1 MVVHGNQPNALR
13 ALLVQW
19 MTRHPLGPLENE
31 IVLVQSN
38 GIAQWLKLALARDPD
53 APDGDG
59 GCGIAAA
66 LDAQLP
72 SRFLWQVYRAVLGDA
87 AVPRTSPFDKGLMT
101 WRLMRLLPALLD
113 DPTFAPLRRFLA
125 LDSDLRKRY
134 QLAERLADLFDQY
147 QVYRADWLDGWA
159 GGGEDIL
166 TSRQGRQP
174 IAASLAWQPRL
185 WRALLRDVAEDP
197 DGESAWQSSG
207 ERYADGDDAGVDDP
221 WRGARG
227 TLRSEGGG
235 ARART
240 SRADIHRDFLARI
253 AQMRT
258 ALARRVASGDGL
270 HDSNDADD
278 TLAIDWDAIP
288 DDILRP
294 VVDATRPRMLPRRL
308 IVFGI
313 SSLPQ
318 QALEVLSAIAP
329 WTQVLLCVHN
339 PCRHYWADI
348 IADKDLFR
356 ATRARQSRKAGIPDG
371 LDEAQ
376 LHQHAHP
383 LLAAWGK
390 QGRDFIGL
398 LDQHDDAQR
407 YAARF
412 ADIGRRIDLFE
423 SYGDATVL
431 QQLQDD
437 ILALRPL
444 AETRALW
451 PAVDPSEDASIRF
464 HRTHS
469 AQREVEVLHDQL
481 LAAFTDDSTLQ
492 PRDVIVMVPD
502 IDTYAPHVQAVF
514 GLSGARDPR
523 HVPYQLA
530 DQGALRHDPLLGAV
544 ELLLG
549 LPQSRLALSDVLD
562 LLDVP
567 SLRNRFGIAES
578 DLPLL
583 RRWMVAANIRWG
595 LDAAQREDVA
605 WHTDDDLDDGHRD
618 ERDKPGIAPEQ
629 NSWLFGLRRMLLG
642 YAVGGDAA
650 WHGIEPLDEIGG
662 LDAVLLG
669 PLTHLLDTLHRYW
682 RLLRD
687 TASPEQWGQHL
698 RGLLADCFDADGV
711 TGNGAGK
718 GNGKGQEGARTQ
730 QEGDSRDGLTL
741 LRLDA
746 ALQAWLDACA
756 ESRMHDALPLSVV
769 REHWLAQME
778 QRGLSQPFFAGAVTF
793 ATLMPMRA
801 IPFRMVCLLGMND
814 GDYPRTRVPM
824 DFDLMAADYR
834 PGDRSRR
841 EDDRY
846 LFLEAVLSARDR
858 LHISWVGR
866 SIHDNTERPASVLV
880 AQLRD
885 HLAAGWRLA
894 DDDDVFL
901 AEQTHDDDAG
911 DAARDGPDLG
921 EEGEDTDY
929 LDAPDE
935 MHSGSTPASLLAT
948 GRDAAL
954 LDALTIDHR
963 MQPFNRDYFAKNGDP
978 RLFSFAREWRDG
990 LVAQT
995 AARRQRREAS
1005 EVGASASVSDS
1016 DTEALLLRDDLAE
1029 STRRLTP
1036 IVWDGELT
1044 VRQLVDFLR
1053 DPVRA
1058 FFRTRLKVAFETD
1071 DPIGEDQEPFV
1082 VDGLQTWALQDEL
1095 IRRRGAVQR
1104 GLSSTQTT
1112 GSIDVDAEP
1121 LGTDAMGAL
1130 LDAAV
1135 DAQLARF
1142 TRRGALP
1149 IGAFGDAAAQALR
1162 APLTPLFEQYDGLLA
1177 SWPRVLPDEALDYRY
1192 RAVLDDV
1199 APIPRQVLDWIGGL
1213 RGTQAGA
1220 RARIVISSSAL
1231 ISTTQSYRRD
1241 RAIPHWVGH
1250 MAAHMS
1256 GGPLT
1261 TWVVSKKGE
1270 MQFAPIEDAEAGALW
1285 QALLDAWEVGMRAPL
1300 PLAIRTGFTWLE
1312 RGGGRAAADAPSV
1325 DGKPSHAGRAS
1336 GGDTGARD
1344 IASGARFRGDNN
1356 GDRSDERH
1364 DGHDSGGGPGSDAW
1378 EAARA
1383 VYEDGSLTT
1392 PAERDENPY
1401 LGRAFPTFAALWS
1414 SGDAAY
1420 WTRTLL
1426 EPIYRALPRR
1436 NRTKG
1441 DA

>member
-1 MVVHGNQPNALR
+1 MRPPFLRPGFMVVHGNQPNALR

-19 MTRHPLGPLENE
+19 MARHPLGPLENE

-101 WRLMRLLPALLD
+101 WRLMRLLPMLLD

-125 LDSDLRKRY
+125 HDTDLRKRY

-147 QVYRADWLDGWA
+147 QVYRADWLEGWA
-159 GGGEDIL
+159 NGEEDIL

-197 DGESAWQSSG
+197 ETD
-207 ERYADGDDAGVDDP
+207 
-221 WRGARG
+221 
-227 TLRSEGGG
+227 GGG
-235 ARART
+235 MRERT

-258 ALARRVASGDGL
+258 TLARRVVPEVDLVGTDDGM
-270 HDSNDADD
+270 
-278 TLAIDWDAIP
+278 AIDWDAIP
-288 DDILRP
+288 DDLLRP
-294 VVDATRPRMLPRRL
+294 AVDATRPRMLPRRL

-348 IADKDLFR
+348 IADKDLLR
-356 ATRARQSRKAGIPDG
+356 ATRARQSRKSGIPDG
-371 LDEAQ
+371 LDDAQ

-423 SYGDATVL
+423 SYGDVTVL

-451 PAVDPSEDASIRF
+451 PAVDPREDVSIRF

-481 LAAFTDDSTLQ
+481 LAAFADDSTLQ

-514 GLSGARDPR
+514 GLSGTRDPR

-567 SLRNRFGIAES
+567 SLRRRFGIVES

-605 WHTDDDLDDGHRD
+605 WHIDDDRVEGYGDAYGTS
-618 ERDKPGIAPEQ
+618 AVVPEQ

-682 RLLRD
+682 RVLRD
-687 TASPEQWGQHL
+687 TASPEQWGLHL
-698 RGLLADCFDADGV
+698 RGLLSDCFDADGV
-711 TGNGAGK
+711 TGNGSGK
-718 GNGKGQEGARTQ
+718 ANGKTREGARAQ
-730 QEGDSRDGLTL
+730 QDGDSRDGLTL

-746 ALQAWLDACA
+746 ALQAWLDACT
-756 ESRMHDALPLSVV
+756 ESRMTDVIPLSVV

-846 LFLEAVLSARDR
+846 LFLEALLSARDR

-866 SIHDNTERPASVLV
+866 SIHDNTERPPSVLV

-894 DDDDVFL
+894 GDDDDAFQ
-901 AEQTHDDDAG
+901 EQAIADDVEVDADDETRIDIDFG
-911 DAARDGPDLG
+911 DESDNVACLDGRDESDEGDEGDSAR
-921 EEGEDTDY
+921 
-929 LDAPDE
+929 
-935 MHSGSTPASLLAT
+935 SGSPVAALLAT

-963 MQPFNRDYFAKNGDP
+963 MQPFNRDYFAKDGDA

-995 AARRQRREAS
+995 AARRQQRVASTTVPHPSAS
-1005 EVGASASVSDS
+1005 ELE
-1016 DTEALLLRDDLAE
+1016 TEATSPGGGDPASLP
-1029 STRRLTP
+1029 RLTP

-1044 VRQLVDFLR
+1044 VRHLVDFLR
-1053 DPVRA
+1053 DPVSA

-1095 IRRRGAVQR
+1095 IRRRGAAQR
-1104 GLSSTQTT
+1104 ALSFAATNAA
-1112 GSIDVDAEP
+1112 DAVDEHGQARDANA
-1121 LGTDAMGAL
+1121 DAMAVT

-1177 SWPRVLPDEALDYRY
+1177 SWPHVLPDEALDYRY
-1192 RAVLDDV
+1192 RATLDDA

-1250 MAAHMS
+1250 VAAHIS

-1270 MQFAPIEDAEAGALW
+1270 MQFAPIADGDALALW
-1285 QALLDAWEVGMRAPL
+1285 QALLDAWEAGMRGPL

-1312 RGGGRAAADAPSV
+1312 RGGARAVADGNHADHGASLASNALQSAMGAPEADGR
-1325 DGKPSHAGRAS
+1325 GR
-1336 GGDTGARD
+1336 GRD
-1344 IASGARFRGDNN
+1344 HRGDARYPA
-1356 GDRSDERH
+1356 D
-1364 DGHDSGGGPGSDAW
+1364 DSSAGPGSDAW

-1414 SGDAAY
+1414 SGEAAY
-1420 WTRTLL
+1420 WTRILL

-1436 NRTKG
+1436 NPTKG

>member
-1 MVVHGNQPNALR
+1 MRPPFLRPGFMVVHGNQPNALR

-19 MTRHPLGPLENE
+19 MTRHPLAPLENE

-53 APDGDG
+53 AADGDA

-72 SRFLWQVYRAVLGDA
+72 SRFLWQVYRAVLGDT
-87 AVPRTSPFDKGLMT
+87 AVPRTSPFDKGLMI
-101 WRLMRLLPALLD
+101 WRLMRLLPTLLD
-113 DPTFAPLRRFLA
+113 DPTFVPLSRFLA
-125 LDSDLRKRY
+125 HDADLRKRY

-159 GGGEDIL
+159 GGGDDIL
-166 TSRQGRQP
+166 TSRQGRQA
-174 IAASLAWQPRL
+174 IAPSLAWQPRL
-185 WRALLRDVAEDP
+185 WRALLRDVAADP
-197 DGESAWQSSG
+197 DS
-207 ERYADGDDAGVDDP
+207 DGDSD
-221 WRGARG
+221 
-227 TLRSEGGG
+227 
-235 ARART
+235 RART
-240 SRADIHRDFLARI
+240 SRADIHRRFLDRI
-253 AQMRT
+253 AQMRM
-258 ALARRVASGDGL
+258 ALARRMVAAGALDLDIDAFSAGD
-270 HDSNDADD
+270 AA
-278 TLAIDWDAIP
+278 LAIDWDAIA
-288 DDILRP
+288 DDQLAP
-294 VVDATRPRMLPRRL
+294 AVDATRPRMLPRRL

-339 PCRHYWADI
+339 PCQHYWADI
-348 IADKDLFR
+348 IADKDLLR
-356 ATRARQSRKAGIPDG
+356 ATRARQLRKSGIPDG
-371 LDEAQ
+371 LDDAQ

-423 SYGDATVL
+423 SYGDATLL

-444 AETRALW
+444 AETRAIW
-451 PAVDPSEDASIRF
+451 PAVDPQEDLSIRF

-481 LAAFTDDSTLQ
+481 LAAFADDPTLQ

-502 IDTYAPHVQAVF
+502 IDHYAPHVQAVF
-514 GLSGARDPR
+514 GLTGTRDPR

-530 DQGALRHDPLLGAV
+530 DQGALRHDPLLGAI

-567 SLRNRFGIAES
+567 ALRARFGIAES

-595 LDAAQREDVA
+595 LDAAQRQDVA
-605 WHTDDDLDDGHRD
+605 WTLGDGDGKAGGEHHGD
-618 ERDKPGIAPEQ
+618 GGGVPEQ

-650 WHGIEPLDEIGG
+650 WRGIEPLDEIGG
-662 LDAVLLG
+662 LDAALLG
-669 PLTHLLDTLHRYW
+669 PLTHLLDTVHRYW
-682 RLLRD
+682 RVLRG
-687 TASPEQWGQHL
+687 TASPEAWGQHL

-711 TGNGAGK
+711 NGSGAAGATASRRD
-718 GNGKGQEGARTQ
+718 NARAGTDS
-730 QEGDSRDGLTL
+730 ESRDGLTL

-746 ALQAWLDACA
+746 ALQDWLDACA
-756 ESRMHDALPLSVV
+756 ESRMHDAIPLSVV

-778 QRGLSQPFFAGAVTF
+778 QRGLSQPFFAGTVTF

-824 DFDLMAADYR
+824 DFDLMATDYR

-894 DDDDVFL
+894 GGHDVDVDVDTGIDDDSEGE
-901 AEQTHDDDAG
+901 ASYP
-911 DAARDGPDLG
+911 DAAR
-921 EEGEDTDY
+921 
-929 LDAPDE
+929 
-935 MHSGSTPASLLAT
+935 SGSALAALLAT
-948 GRDAAL
+948 GRDTDL

-963 MQPFNRDYFAKNGDP
+963 MQPFNRDYFANTGDA

-990 LVAQT
+990 LVAQ
-995 AARRQRREAS
+995 AASRQQHVDARERMQAAS
-1005 EVGASASVSDS
+1005 MESSVAVPSD
-1016 DTEALLLRDDLAE
+1016 AAP
-1029 STRRLTP
+1029 RLSP

-1044 VRQLVDFLR
+1044 VRHLVDFLR

-1082 VDGLQTWALQDEL
+1082 VDGLQTWSLQDEL

-1104 GLSSTQTT
+1104 ALSSADAQAADASQH
-1112 GSIDVDAEP
+1112 GAAADAVDA
-1121 LGTDAMGAL
+1121 DAMTAAL
-1130 LDAAV
+1130 DGAV

-1142 TRRGALP
+1142 ARRGALP
-1149 IGAFGDAAAQALR
+1149 IGAFGLAAAQALR

-1177 SWPRVLPDEALDYRY
+1177 SWPRVLADEALDYRY
-1192 RAVLDDV
+1192 EAAFDD
-1199 APIPRQVLDWIGGL
+1199 AEPIPRQVLDWIGGV
-1213 RGTQAGA
+1213 RGADTGA

-1231 ISTTQSYRRD
+1231 VSTTQSYRRD

-1250 MAAHMS
+1250 LAAHMS

-1261 TWVVSKKGE
+1261 TWVLSKKGE
-1270 MQFAPIEDAEAGALW
+1270 MQFAPIADAELATLW
-1285 QALLDAWEVGMRAPL
+1285 PALLRAWDVGMRAPL
-1300 PLAIRTGFTWLE
+1300 PLAIRTGFAWLE
-1312 RGGGRAAADAPSV
+1312 RGG
-1325 DGKPSHAGRAS
+1325 AS
-1336 GGDTGARD
+1336 GDD
-1344 IASGARFRGDNN
+1344 PDNA
-1356 GDRSDERH
+1356 
-1364 DGHDSGGGPGSDAW
+1364 GGGPGTEAW
-1378 EAARA
+1378 ESARA
-1383 VYEDGSLTT
+1383 SYEDGSLTT
-1392 PAERDENPY
+1392 PAERDDNPY
-1401 LGRAFPTFAALWS
+1401 LGRAFPTFAALW
-1414 SGDAAY
+1414 GNGEAAY

-1436 NRTKG
+1436 NRSKG